1 MERKH
6 MSTAV
11 CPRCG
16 LADFEPSTTAMI
28 DTGTWTEKFVRLCE
42 HVHERRHL
50 KDLRTHS
57 CPHWAKAM
65 QDAAGAQDR
74 RTPA

>member
-1 MERKH
+1 MV
-6 MSTAV
+6 TAT

-16 LADFEPSTTAMI
+16 LTDFGTVQPGLTE
-28 DTGTWTEKFVRLCE
+28 TGVWTEEFVRRCE

-65 QDAAGAQDR
+65 QDAAEEPEGHQ
-74 RTPA
+74 

>member
-1 MERKH
+1 MD
-6 MSTAV
+6 TAV

-16 LADFEPSTTAMI
+16 LTDFGPDTNLLA
-28 DTGTWTEKFVRLCE
+28 DTGAWAEEFLRRCE

-65 QDAAGAQDR
+65 QDADEAQKQSR
-74 RTPA
+74 